1 MSLADAVLV
10 IMLLLASGAVI
21 AGIFRNVPIPYT
33 VMLVLLGVSL
43 NYIAQYWQPMQL
55 INNFRLTPD
64 LILFIFLPT
73 LIFEAGL
80 SLPARQLVK
89 DIAPILILAIP
100 ALLISGLF
108 IGAVLHYGL
117 GLSLIAA
124 LLFGA
129 LISATDPVAVISLFK
144 ELGAPARLTVLVE
157 GESLFNDAT
166 AIVVFNIV
174 VGLSVASG
182 FGLMDTGA
190 AAATFI
196 KVFFGGALVG
206 VFTGMLASLVIN
218 RLHIQSDG
226 ILIITLALAYMSFIL
241 AEHGLHLSGVMAV
254 AFAAITMGLLVLPK
268 ISEEADHTL
277 HTTWEFLADICNTLL
292 FILIGFSINPVHLMQ
307 NIDLLGVAI
316 VLVIAARA
324 GVIYS
329 LIPVTTKAFK
339 LLPIS
344 SAERHIMWWGG
355 LKGGLA
361 IAMVLSIPD
370 SLAEKQ
376 LLVDLTAGVVLFTLL
391 INAPTIRPII
401 HRLGIDK
408 LSAYE
413 NHELKHSTSMLHEH
427 IDNTLNELHDA
438 GVLSQ
443 KSRDNLA
450 IELRSSLS
458 QQVDDSEEFPEL
470 LAYQLTTVGWEINE
484 LRKQFR
490 SGFVPQIAFLDLLN
504 EKRQR
509 MADLTRQ
516 TSSSSSSEDQ
526 FKTGL
531 LSNFESWLLRNFR
544 EKDWA
549 ARWLALFLNSH
560 LTSRLH
566 LLIANFMVFDTV
578 QKQLSKDSDIP
589 QQPREQLVQYYREQL
604 DIYRQLI
611 NDIRE
616 DFPTFFTQFELN
628 FASRASLISAMRALD
643 HSYHQ
648 GKISTKPYRFLEHTA
663 AQALRHSG
671 HELEGE
677 LHQEHIESIRKVP
690 LLSSLPED
698 VIEGIAKHAIEV
710 HYLPG
715 DIIIGGGDHGDA
727 LYIILDGTVEV
738 QNIVDGHHLATL
750 TEGDFF
756 GEGALLGT
764 HTRNANVEASYAC
777 LLLRI
782 TRKTVINLA
791 KKYSE
796 IEQVLSAAKQQRDA
810 AE

>member
-10 IMLLLASGAVI
+10 IMLLLASGAII
-21 AGIFRNVPIPYT
+21 AGLFRNVPIPYT
-33 VMLVLLGVSL
+33 VMLVLLGALL
-43 NYIAQYWQPMQL
+43 NYIAQFWQPLQL
-55 INNFRLTPD
+55 INNFRLTPE

-190 AAATFI
+190 ATATFL
-196 KVFFGGALVG
+196 KVFFGGALIG
-206 VFTGMLASLVIN
+206 VCTGLLASLIIN
-218 RLHIQSDG
+218 RLHIHSNG
-226 ILIITLALAYMSFIL
+226 ILIITLALAYMSFIV

-268 ISEEADHTL
+268 ISEDADHSL

-292 FILIGFSINPVHLMQ
+292 FILIGFSINPAHLLQ
-307 NIDLLGVAI
+307 NIDLLGVVI

-329 LIPVTTKAFK
+329 LVPVTTKAFK

-344 SAERHIMWWGG
+344 YAERHIMWWGG

-376 LLVDLTAGVVLFTLL
+376 LLIDLTAGVVLFTLL

-408 LSAYE
+408 LSPYE
-413 NHELKHSTSMLHEH
+413 SHELRHSASMVHEH
-427 IDNTLNELHDA
+427 IDKTLDELCVT

-443 KSRDNLA
+443 KSRDTLA
-450 IELRSSLS
+450 AELRSSLS
-458 QQVDDSEEFPEL
+458 QQVDDSEDFPEL
-470 LAYQLTTVGWEINE
+470 LAYQLTAVGWEINE

-504 EKRQR
+504 EKRHR
-509 MADLTRQ
+509 MATLTRNIPSVSDNQ
-516 TSSSSSSEDQ
+516 DLLKS
-526 FKTGL
+526 GL
-531 LSNFESWLLRNFR
+531 LSKFESWLLRNFR

-549 ARWLALFLNSH
+549 ARWLALFLNNR

-566 LLIANFMVFDTV
+566 LLIANFMVLDTV
-578 QKQLSKDSDIP
+578 QKQLLRENDIP
-589 QQPREQLVQYYREQL
+589 QQSRQQLVQYYREQL
-604 DIYRQLI
+604 DTYRRHI
-611 NDIRE
+611 DDIRE
-616 DFPTFFTQFELN
+616 EFPTFFTQFELN

-663 AQALRHSG
+663 AQALHNSV
-671 HELEGE
+671 HQLEGD
-677 LHQEHIESIRKVP
+677 LHREHIESIRKVP
-690 LLSSLPED
+690 LLSGLPED
-698 VIEGIAKHAIEV
+698 VIEGIAKQAIEV

-715 DIIIGGGDHGDA
+715 DIVIGGGDHGDA
-727 LYIILDGTVEV
+727 LYIILDGAVEV
-738 QNIVDGHHLATL
+738 HNIEDGHHLATL
-750 TEGDFF
+750 REGDFF

-764 HTRNANVEASYAC
+764 HTRNANVEASTAC

-782 TRKTVINLA
+782 TRKTVMALA
-791 KKYSE
+791 KQYSE
-796 IEQVLSAAKQQRDA
+796 IELVLSRAKKQRDA
-810 AE
+810 D